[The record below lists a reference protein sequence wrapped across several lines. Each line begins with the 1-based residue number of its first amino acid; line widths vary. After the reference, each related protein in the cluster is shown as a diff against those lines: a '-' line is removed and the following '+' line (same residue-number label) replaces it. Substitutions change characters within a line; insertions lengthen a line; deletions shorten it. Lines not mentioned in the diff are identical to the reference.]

1 MTDDAKTAITV
12 LSKIKVMLDEAIT
25 EIFSKNI
32 QTVATDGAQGR
43 VHSCCGVQGVQVPI
57 GANGMQGVDGVP
69 EKIYDATLLSSG
81 SASDFTGMSVPLGS
95 DSSKLVVFVPAT
107 DETPPM
113 VIFSGTK
120 WYMRAYSC
128 DGWYYQEIDK
138 PYVVRECQEGKQMSA
153 SGG

>member
-12 LSKIKVMLDEAIT
+12 LSKIKVMLDEAVT
-25 EIFSKNI
+25 EILSKSI

-43 VHSCCGVQGVQVPI
+43 THSCCGVQGVQGI
-57 GANGMQGVDGVP
+57 DGVS
-69 EKIYDATLLSSG
+69 EKTYDSTLLSSG
-81 SASDFTGMSVPLGS
+81 SASGFRGIVVPLGS

-107 DETPPM
+107 NETPPM
-113 VIFSGTK
+113 VILSGTK

-128 DGWYYQEIDK
+128 NGWYYQEIDK
-138 PYVVRECQEGKQMSA
+138 PYVVRECQEGKQVSA